1 VKLQEIVYRGVKAQ
15 REGTEPPSGDYFRAG
30 NRALEIGRDTDRI
43 AKRLHADDCA
53 RDPWQA
59 PSQT

>member
-1 VKLQEIVYRGVKAQ
+1 MRA
-15 REGTEPPSGDYFRAG
+15 YFRAG
-30 NRALEIGRDTDRI
+30 NRAIEAGRSADAI
-43 AKRLHADDCA
+43 ARRLRASDCA